1 MATMA
6 GIPEDELRYWSM
18 TVFKDENGELLF
30 EMQHDSEIDWQR
42 PDFRS
47 VNLDEVFRNMR
58 PSS

>member
-1 MATMA
+1 MATME

-30 EMQHDSEIDWQR
+30 EMQHDSKIDWQR

-47 VNLDEVFRNMR
+47 INLDEVFRNMT